1 MEKKRVINCE
11 GNLPS
16 KQHHLENALRER
28 LYLGIV
34 MVNVVAAIFTGHLPM
49 GLMIL
54 KKCVIVLI
62 CIHSP
67 SIFY

>member
-1 MEKKRVINCE
+1 MINYE

-49 GLMIL
+49 IPNDSQEMCHCIDLRSFSFNF
-54 KKCVIVLI
+54 VLG
-62 CIHSP
+62 S
-67 SIFY
+67 SL